1 MSFNQFIDYP
11 DFPSAVPETGIL
23 TTPVGRQEELFSLQ
37 QAASEILFKLRSVR
51 ETWPDTDVPPAQER
65 RVLQQIL
72 VCLMISREPS
82 SGDEFDRIAAAGQLL
97 SLLIDRPSAAF
108 EADGLDDADYDLV
121 DFDADLDDAEWLV
134 ERHGL

>member
-11 DFPSAVPETGIL
+11 DFPSAAPETGIL
-23 TTPVGRQEELFSLQ
+23 TTPVGRQEELYSLQ
-37 QAASEILFKLRSVR
+37 QAASAILFKLRSVR
-51 ETWPDTDVPPAQER
+51 ETWPDTDVPPTHEK

-72 VCLMISREPS
+72 VCLTISRDPS
-82 SGDEFDRIAAAGQLL
+82 AGDEFDRIAAAGQQL

-108 EADGLDDADYDLV
+108 EADAADDADYDLV